1 MRNATHG
8 SFSNTYNRSKP
19 SSELRGYK
27 TCSKCHG
34 QVKKGVAIR
43 SLPQL
48 VTNDALKKKRE
59 KGFSKFCKEAS
70 LGRDLLKLDELPYL
84 TSTKLSGGLHVKPVG
99 GQSRFRH
106 LLKANAKARLRLLS
120 LILNSIL
127 ASGNADGETIVVM
140 AFNKTQTKTST
151 ASHATEVG
159 TDVGDSDE
167 HHQ

>member
-8 SFSNTYNRSKP
+8 NTYNRSKP
-19 SSELRGYK
+19 SGELRGYK
-27 TCSKCHG
+27 ACSKRHG

-99 GQSRFRH
+99 GQSRLRH
-106 LLKANAKARLRLLS
+106 LLKANAKARLRLF
-120 LILNSIL
+120 LILNS
-127 ASGNADGETIVVM
+127 SGIAGGYADGQTIVVL
-140 AFNKTQTKTST
+140 AFNEASAASAPT
-151 ASHATEVG
+151 SHAAHIRP
-159 TDVGDSDE
+159 DVGNGDE
-167 HHQ
+167 HH